1 MRVKDVMTA
10 DVTTVRP
17 GASLREVA
25 SILAGRRISG
35 LPVVDQGGE
44 LLGVVSEGDILM
56 KEQGRKDGRGGVL
69 GWLVDR
75 DAGLREDKFGART
88 AGEAMTA
95 PAITAGPT
103 DRIAKA
109 ASLMVENDINR
120 LPVVERGRLVGIVT
134 RADLVRAFTQT
145 DSEIA
150 VEIRED
156 VIGRQLWMAPES
168 LVVEVYNGQVEL
180 SGETET
186 EQLAELLPTL
196 VEKVA
201 GVVSVTSN
209 LRWQKRGA
217 VSGARK
223 KLRT

>member
-10 DVTTVRP
+10 DVRTVRP

-25 SILAGRRISG
+25 SILAERRISG
-35 LPVVDQGGE
+35 LPVVDEGGE

-56 KEQGRKDGRGGVL
+56 KEQGRKDRRGGVF
-69 GWLVDR
+69 GWLADR
-75 DAGLREDKFGART
+75 DAGLQEDKFEART
-88 AGEAMTA
+88 AEEAMTA

-109 ASLMVENDINR
+109 ACLMVENDVNR
-120 LPVVERGRLVGIVT
+120 LPVVEKGRLAGIVT

-145 DSEIA
+145 DSEIG

-156 VIGRQLWMAPES
+156 VISKQLWMAPES
-168 LVVEVYNGQVEL
+168 FVVRVNNGEVEL
-180 SGETET
+180 SGQTET
-186 EQLAELLPTL
+186 EHLAELLPTL
-196 VEKVA
+196 VEQVA

-209 LRWQKRGA
+209 LSWQKRGA
-217 VSGARK
+217 PLEPGKS
-223 KLRT
+223 